1 MDTKEKKTTI
11 LRLVIFCILAYLP
24 LYVITPI
31 LNNMCGELIYSENRN
46 KYTNMV
52 NYIYGFFFM
61 FTPSLAQVI
70 TRLFTKEGFK
80 NTYLRLNLKGNI
92 RYYVASIVVK
102 LMADFAIMFLI
113 WAIFIDGIS
122 FRITFLT
129 GDWQAK
135 AYYFFFY
142 LGRSILIIFLPAFGE
157 EWGWRG
163 YMMPKLMKLMPKSL
177 AIIVGGIIW
186 GLWHAPLTISGHN
199 FGTDYKFYPWLGIL
213 FMCTFCILLNAFLTF
228 LTERTK
234 SVYPA
239 AFCHAV
245 NNGMGAMLLLRIFA
259 VPTALYKMPYV
270 PNIVLCLVRLPI
282 LAIIAL
288 VSYLL
293 LIRKEKEK

>member
-1 MDTKEKKTTI
+1 MDTKEKKITI
-11 LRLVIFCILAYLP
+11 LRLVLFCVLAYMP
-24 LYVITPI
+24 IFIITPI
-31 LNNMCGELIYSENRN
+31 LNKLCGELIYSENRN
-46 KYTNMV
+46 EYTNMV
-52 NYIYGFFFM
+52 NYIYGLLIM
-61 FTPSLAQVI
+61 FAPTVAQLL

-80 NTYLRLNLKGNI
+80 NAYLRLNTKGNI

-102 LMADFAIMFLI
+102 LMESTIVMFLI

-122 FRITFLT
+122 FRITFLL

-135 AYYFFFY
+135 TTNFLFSFGIS
-142 LGRSILIIFLPAFGE
+142 LLILFLPALGE

-177 AIIVGGIIW
+177 AIITGGIIW

-199 FGTDYKFYPWLGIL
+199 YGTAYKFYPWLGIL
-213 FMCTFCILLNAFLTF
+213 LMCVFCIFMNALLTL
-228 LTERTK
+228 LTEQTK

-239 AFCHAV
+239 ALCHAV
-245 NNGMGAMLLLRIFA
+245 NNSIDAMLLLRIFA

-270 PNIVLCLVRLPI
+270 TNITLFLVLLPVSGT
-282 LAIIAL
+282 IAL

-293 LIRKEKEK
+293 LIRKEKVK

>member
-1 MDTKEKKTTI
+1 MNTKEEKITI
-11 LRLVIFCILAYLP
+11 LRLVIFCVLAYMP

-31 LNNMCGELIYSENRN
+31 LNKMCGEFIFAENANNYSI
-46 KYTNMV
+46 MV
-52 NYIYGFFFM
+52 NNTYSLFIM
-61 FTPSLAQVI
+61 FAPSAALLL

-80 NTYLRLNLKGNI
+80 NIYLRLNIKGNI
-92 RYYVASIVVK
+92 RYYIASIIVR
-102 LMADFAIMFLI
+102 LIASFMIMFLI

-122 FRITFLT
+122 FRITFLI
-129 GDWQAK
+129 GNWQVK
-135 AYYFFFY
+135 ASNFFFQ
-142 LGRSILIIFLPAFGE
+142 LGYSLLIIFLPALGE

-177 AIIVGGIIW
+177 AIIIGGIIW

-199 FGTDYKFYPWLGIL
+199 FGIRYKFYPWLGIL
-213 FMCTFCILLNAFLTF
+213 IMCVFCIFMNAFLTF

-239 AFCHAV
+239 ALCHAI
-245 NNGMGAMLLLRIFA
+245 NNGMGDLVLLHIFA

-270 PNIVLCLVRLPI
+270 PSTILALVRLPI
-282 LAIIAL
+282 LGIIAF

-293 LIRKEKEK
+293 LIQKEK